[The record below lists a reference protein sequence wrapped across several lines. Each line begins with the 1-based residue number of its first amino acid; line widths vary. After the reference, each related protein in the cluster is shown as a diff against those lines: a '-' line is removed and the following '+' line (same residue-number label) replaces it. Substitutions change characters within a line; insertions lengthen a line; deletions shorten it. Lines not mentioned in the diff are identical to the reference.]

1 MHKARFRILFIFG
14 VVYCSTLSV
23 LRAQNVPIVPS
34 KAKKLYEKAEA
45 AIDASALDKASK
57 YLEAA
62 LEVAPDFFDAIA
74 RLAGVQYDLGN
85 TAQALVLY
93 KQALQLNPGARAIVW
108 YQTALVCVKL
118 MRFEEAATYLET
130 YLARNPKNELQ
141 KKQAE
146 ALLAQSR
153 FSAIATRNPVPFN
166 PYVLGKGVNTDNP
179 EYLPALSA
187 DASLLVFTRVV
198 DGQEDFF
205 SSVWND
211 STGWQTAQP
220 ILELNT
226 RFNEGAHCLSAD
238 GRTLIFTAC
247 NYPDGLGSCDLYVSH
262 QENGRWSTPVNLGA
276 PVNSAGYETQPS
288 LSADGNILFFASSR
302 PGGKGKIDLW
312 QSIRSQ
318 NGKWGMPQ
326 NVGASINTPEDDQ
339 APFLHPDGQTLY
351 FMSKGHPGMGN
362 FDLFVARRDTS
373 GQWQTPLN
381 LGYPIN
387 TAAHEGALTVRADGR
402 VAYFTKSP
410 TPGDRGLPQTDIY
423 SFELYPEARPLPVTY
438 VKGVIRDAVSG
449 QPLQGNVEIQVAG
462 IGQPLLR
469 VQSGTD
475 GVFLACLPLGK
486 EYALYVQQT
495 GYLFYSDHFN
505 LSGRLDSLPTY
516 FLELHLQPI
525 VVDDAKPGL
534 PTVSAPVVLRN
545 VFFDVGSAALLP
557 ASRSE
562 LMRLYELLQEHQSI
576 RIQIQGH
583 TDDTGDSTA
592 NQLLSE
598 RRAKAVH
605 DFLVEQGISATRL
618 SYKGF
623 GATMPLVPNTS
634 PENRQMNRRT
644 EFVRVE

>member
-1 MHKARFRILFIFG
+1 
-14 VVYCSTLSV
+14 
-23 LRAQNVPIVPS
+23 
-34 KAKKLYEKAEA
+34 
-45 AIDASALDKASK
+45 
-57 YLEAA
+57 
-62 LEVAPDFFDAIA
+62 
-74 RLAGVQYDLGN
+74 
-85 TAQALVLY
+85 
-93 KQALQLNPGARAIVW
+93 
-108 YQTALVCVKL
+108 
-118 MRFEEAATYLET
+118 
-130 YLARNPKNELQ
+130 
-141 KKQAE
+141 
-146 ALLAQSR
+146 
-153 FSAIATRNPVPFN
+153 
-166 PYVLGKGVNTDNP
+166 
-179 EYLPALSA
+179 
-187 DASLLVFTRVV
+187 
-198 DGQEDFF
+198 
-205 SSVWND
+205 
-211 STGWQTAQP
+211 
-220 ILELNT
+220 
-226 RFNEGAHCLSAD
+226 
-238 GRTLIFTAC
+238 
-247 NYPDGLGSCDLYVSH
+247 
-262 QENGRWSTPVNLGA
+262 
-276 PVNSAGYETQPS
+276 
-288 LSADGNILFFASSR
+288 
-302 PGGKGKIDLW
+302 
-312 QSIRSQ
+312 
-318 NGKWGMPQ
+318 
-326 NVGASINTPEDDQ
+326 
-339 APFLHPDGQTLY
+339 
-351 FMSKGHPGMGN
+351 MGN

-373 GQWQTPLN
+373 GQWQTPRN

-410 TPGDRGLPQTDIY
+410 TSGDRGLPQTDIY

-449 QPLQGNVEIQVAG
+449 QPLQGTVEIQVAG